1 MFWFLLWCWT
11 LSHVYPFQPTPAPV
25 PTSLVGWMSNPT
37 TVEHPAVSGGA
48 IGLGAPSILGVAY
61 LRHIVQIYSY
71 HGGDEVRQHLEVWD
85 AASGAKQYTFEGHKA
100 PIYSVGPHYKENI
113 QFIFSTTLDGKIKA
127 WLYDNLGSRVD
138 YDNLESFGGYGGPMR
153 SYGRMYDSLDFDDGI
168 LCQVQWR

>member
-113 QFIFSTTLDGKIKA
+113 Q
-127 WLYDNLGSRVD
+127 
-138 YDNLESFGGYGGPMR
+138 
-153 SYGRMYDSLDFDDGI
+153 GI